1 MLSHTVLDPRYT
13 ILNKTAMVPALM
25 ELSDVTH
32 RTNQYVVTNCD
43 RNSEGKRQYI
53 YKYQIQGFFFLQ
65 RLTLGQ
71 ILCWRWVTWNETRY
85 GYCLCAGNSQ
95 GGRNAGTSKDS
106 GNFRLRIGRPG
117 YLLEERHLLSSGSI
131 IYKEYLQINKKKY
144 NRQK

>member
-53 YKYQIQGFFFLQ
+53 YKYQIQGFFFFA
-65 RLTLGQ
+65 
-71 ILCWRWVTWNETRY
+71 ETY
-85 GYCLCAGNSQ
+85 
-95 GGRNAGTSKDS
+95 S
-106 GNFRLRIGRPG
+106 GPDPVLKVGD
-117 YLLEERHLLSSGSI
+117 LE
-131 IYKEYLQINKKKY
+131 
-144 NRQK
+144 